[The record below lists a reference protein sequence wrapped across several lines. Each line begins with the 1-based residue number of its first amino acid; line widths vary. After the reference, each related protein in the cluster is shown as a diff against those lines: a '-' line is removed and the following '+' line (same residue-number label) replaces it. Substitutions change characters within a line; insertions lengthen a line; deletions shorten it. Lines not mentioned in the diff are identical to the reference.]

1 MPDTKERG
9 AILDKAKQII
19 NGERQDQYGSPEDN
33 FSDIAVLWTWWASKS
48 KSFGFSRN
56 DVAMMQALLKIA
68 RIRSGSG
75 KEDSYIDCAGYV
87 ALAADMCEKKAC

>member
-1 MPDTKERG
+1 MSDTKERG

-48 KSFGFSRN
+48 KFGFSRH

-75 KEDSYIDCAGYV
+75 KEDSYVDCAGYV
-87 ALAADMCEKKAC
+87 ALASEMLEGK